1 MLRGALPRGRSAPAP
16 PRGPRAPPPLPPPSS
31 ARGSRAGA
39 RPGPRAPPT
48 PLPRP
53 PAVTQ
58 TSWPRAASAG
68 TPLRTRLDG
77 ERRCCEAAPVTKVS
91 APDAPAPSLLLLVCR
106 FFPLRRWEGAEPVE
120 CRVSRLPLPVCWPER
135 AARSVGRMAG
145 LCARCVHWRVQKT
158 GAKDARKKL
167 LLTRPFKVLSAWV
180 LASLF

>member
-1 MLRGALPRGRSAPAP
+1 MAFKHNWRHNDDF
-16 PRGPRAPPPLPPPSS
+16 SS
-31 ARGSRAGA
+31 PCYSNS
-39 RPGPRAPPT
+39 T
-48 PLPRP
+48 PQEHEIWSIRLHS
-53 PAVTQ
+53 
-58 TSWPRAASAG
+58 SWPRAASAG

-106 FFPLRRWEGAEPVE
+106 FFPLRRWKGEEPAE

-158 GAKDARKKL
+158 GAKGARKKL
-167 LLTRPFKVLSAWV
+167 LLTGPFKVLSAWV